1 MEKKHELF
9 KLIQNIMGLILVVG
23 IGIWAGTS
31 NEMEVQA
38 DTIEQPAPINQI
50 FPDSQLADAVK
61 NSLGKSEVTEVVSQ
75 TDLNTVQYLLPMGVE
90 SIEGIQYLNNL
101 ITFEAF
107 QCPIKNLDLLKRVS
121 SLKYLNLQMCDLS
134 DLSFAADLVNLVD
147 LSVAENH
154 ISDLSPIAN
163 LTNLTSMSIDRQ
175 TINSEPVF
183 YQENLV
189 FPNIIKNVDETLIPP
204 TSISNNGMYTNSNIS
219 WDLPTYTNSVN
230 YTFSQ
235 KITIGSATGSFDGT
249 VVQPLKLGYDAT
261 FDIDG
266 TQNSELVEV
275 DTLIAEPQNPS
286 KEGYTFTGWYDE
298 KTGGNKWDFSTNM
311 MPANDITLY
320 AQFSINSYNA
330 RLDIDGKT
338 TTQSVV
344 YQEHLVE
351 PTAPTKEGYTFTGW
365 YDEKTGGNKWD
376 FSTNTMPANDI
387 TLYAQFSIN
396 SYNARLDIDG
406 KTTTQSVVYQEHLAE
421 PTAPTKEGY
430 TFTGWYD
437 EKTGGNK
444 WDFSTN
450 TMPANDITLYAQF

>member
-75 TDLNTVQYLLPMGVE
+75 TDLNTVQYLLPTGVE

-163 LTNLTSMSIDRQ
+163 LTNLTSMSLDRQ

-235 KITIGSATGSFDGT
+235 KITIGSATRSFDGT

-261 FDIDG
+261 FDVDG

-298 KTGGNKWDFSTNM
+298 KTGGNKWDFSTN
-311 MPANDITLY
+311 
-320 AQFSINSYNA
+320 
-330 RLDIDGKT
+330 
-338 TTQSVV
+338 
-344 YQEHLVE
+344 
-351 PTAPTKEGYTFTGW
+351 
-365 YDEKTGGNKWD
+365 
-376 FSTNTMPANDI
+376 TMPANDI
-387 TLYAQFSIN
+387 TL
-396 SYNARLDIDG
+396 
-406 KTTTQSVVYQEHLAE
+406 
-421 PTAPTKEGY
+421 
-430 TFTGWYD
+430 
-437 EKTGGNK
+437 
-444 WDFSTN
+444 
-450 TMPANDITLYAQF
+450 